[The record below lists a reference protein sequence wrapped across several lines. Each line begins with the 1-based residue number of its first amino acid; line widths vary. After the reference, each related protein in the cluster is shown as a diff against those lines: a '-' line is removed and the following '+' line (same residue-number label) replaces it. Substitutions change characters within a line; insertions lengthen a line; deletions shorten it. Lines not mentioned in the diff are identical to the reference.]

1 MKYIRKKLKES
12 ISKIW
17 ADKVLSIALILG
29 IVSTIVTG
37 NFLKAPEY
45 IDWHTL
51 IILFGL
57 MSVMAGLQKK
67 QFFITTGSS
76 LLRFTRSSRQLM
88 LVLTMLTFFFS
99 MVITNDVALITFV
112 PFAIVVL
119 KMAKHETLIP
129 VTVVLQTVAANMGS
143 SMTPIGN
150 PQNIYLYGIADMG
163 MVSFA
168 LLMLPYVGTA
178 FLFIVVCIYG
188 HKNEEIQK
196 LEGMQIHI
204 KREFKDKVD
213 FALYFVLFAFAIM
226 TVAKFVTGQFL
237 LLLTVVIVAAVDRK
251 VFKEVDYGLLLTFI
265 GFFVFVGN
273 MQDVTWFAQ
282 FVDKMLQGR
291 EVITAVIA
299 SQVIS
304 NVPAALLLSGFT
316 DNIEALIVGTN
327 LGGLGTL
334 IASMASLISYKQIA
348 LTVPEEKG
356 GYFIKFTVANIIL
369 LALVLIVYFLTN

>member
-1 MKYIRKKLKES
+1 MTYLKRKLIEILKDV
-12 ISKIW
+12 W
-17 ADKVLSIALILG
+17 RDKVLSIALLLG
-29 IVSTIVTG
+29 LVSTVVTG
-37 NFLKAPEY
+37 SYGQVAGH

-76 LLRFTRSSRQLM
+76 LLRFTKTSRQLM

-119 KMAKHETLIP
+119 SMANHQALIP
-129 VTVVLQTVAANMGS
+129 MTVVLQTIAANMGS

-150 PQNIYLYGIADMG
+150 PQNIYLYGISNMG
-163 MVSFA
+163 MGEFA
-168 LLMLPYVGTA
+168 LLMIPFVGA
-178 FLFIVVCIYG
+178 SFLFIVVCIFAR
-188 HKNEEIQK
+188 KNEKIEK
-196 LEGMQIHI
+196 LEGMQIHV
-204 KREFKDKVD
+204 KREFRDKVD
-213 FALYFVLFAFAIM
+213 FAMYFVLFAIAIM
-226 TVAKFVTGQFL
+226 AVAKIVTVEL
-237 LLLTVVIVAAVDRK
+237 LLAMTLIIVIVVDRK
-251 VFKEVDYGLLLTFI
+251 VLKEVDYGLLLTFI

-273 MQDVTWFAQ
+273 MQSIPWFANLIDQ
-282 FVDKMLQGR
+282 MLQGR
-291 EVITAVIA
+291 EVVTAVAA

-316 DNIEALIVGTN
+316 DDISALIVGTN

-348 LTVPEEKG
+348 VNLPDEKG
-356 GYFIKFTVANIIL
+356 SYFVKFTASNLVL
-369 LALVLIVYFLTN
+369 LAIVMVIYFVTA